1 MVINMKYLK
10 TVILEN
16 FQSHKYSSID
26 FDEALN
32 IIIGPS
38 DSGKTA
44 IIRGIKWVL
53 YNEPLGDFFI
63 RQGENEA
70 SVTLVFSDNTKV
82 KRLRSKSKNLYIL
95 YKKNGEEIRFEGF
108 GLNIPEEIIEEIGIR
123 KIELDSNETNTI
135 NIAEQLEGPFL
146 LSEKPSTRAMAI
158 GRLIGV
164 NIIDDALKETLRDIR
179 NLSIN
184 RRITENK
191 IFKTENELK
200 EYDYLY
206 ELELKLKKAE
216 EIRKIL
222 CEKSNRHEKLISFNR
237 MYDELNIELKTINM
251 QLINLE
257 HIEEINPLLQHIE
270 KDINNLKYLNI
281 KKIQFIDNQDEIKSS
296 TTLLNKL
303 AKIDDVSEMINK
315 LNSLFIIINRYQN
328 IKNSIDRIIKEINIT
343 KIITIRLD
351 KLPEVE
357 KAISSFERKPIMISK
372 LTRLSSD
379 YNLNQNNLA
388 AGMEFIKKFDGLETS
403 ELLLESIINK
413 AERLRK
419 VQELTEKFKGIKVNS
434 EIEKKNL
441 IKLNKEINVHLNRYK
456 ELLSE
461 LEVCPLCLSNI
472 DSNKI
477 EYIISHYN

>member
-222 CEKSNRHEKLISFNR
+222 CEKSNRHEKLMMN
-237 MYDELNIELKTINM
+237 
-251 QLINLE
+251 
-257 HIEEINPLLQHIE
+257 
-270 KDINNLKYLNI
+270 
-281 KKIQFIDNQDEIKSS
+281 
-296 TTLLNKL
+296 
-303 AKIDDVSEMINK
+303 
-315 LNSLFIIINRYQN
+315 
-328 IKNSIDRIIKEINIT
+328 
-343 KIITIRLD
+343 
-351 KLPEVE
+351 
-357 KAISSFERKPIMISK
+357 
-372 LTRLSSD
+372 
-379 YNLNQNNLA
+379 
-388 AGMEFIKKFDGLETS
+388 
-403 ELLLESIINK
+403 
-413 AERLRK
+413 
-419 VQELTEKFKGIKVNS
+419 
-434 EIEKKNL
+434 
-441 IKLNKEINVHLNRYK
+441 
-456 ELLSE
+456 
-461 LEVCPLCLSNI
+461 
-472 DSNKI
+472 
-477 EYIISHYN
+477 